1 MFRFL
6 IACLAVLSVA
16 GCATNSR
23 SPQADPAEIA
33 ARSYREPGPATLTLY
48 TMVNNRTGAGAHTSL
63 MINARE
69 RVIFDPAGSFEAD
82 IVPVRNDVLYG
93 ITPAVEQAYRGS
105 HARSTHHA
113 VIQEVQVTPE
123 QAEVAYRLAKQMGPV
138 PGSLCANRTARLL
151 QQVPGFE
158 QIKVVYQPLKL
169 SEQFDQILG
178 VVTERYYENDDADLQ
193 KGLAENNAKL
203 NMLERTSTQ

>member
-1 MFRFL
+1 MLRL
-6 IACLAVLSVA
+6 IFACMVSLTLAA
-16 GCATNSR
+16 CATSKR
-23 SPQADPAEIA
+23 GPEADPAEIA

-48 TMVNNRTGAGAHTSL
+48 TMVNNRTGSGAHTSL
-63 MINARE
+63 MINASE
-69 RVIFDPAGSFEAD
+69 RVIFDPAGSFHAD

-113 VIQEVQVTPE
+113 VIQELKVTPE
-123 QAEVAYRLAKQMGPV
+123 QAEIAYQLAKKMGPV
-138 PGSLCANRTARLL
+138 PGAFCANYTARLL

-158 QIKVVYQPLKL
+158 HVDVVYQPIKL
-169 SEQFDQILG
+169 SEQFGEFLG

-203 NMLERTSTQ
+203 NMLDRASSQ